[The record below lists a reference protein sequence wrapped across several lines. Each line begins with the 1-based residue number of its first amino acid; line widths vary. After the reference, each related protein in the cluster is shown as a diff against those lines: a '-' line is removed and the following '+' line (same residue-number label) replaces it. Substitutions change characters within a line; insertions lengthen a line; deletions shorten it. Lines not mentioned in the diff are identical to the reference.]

1 MKERR
6 KSRRGGPP
14 AAEGEAPPDPSED
27 QTATTEGQV
36 VEAES
41 VEQPRA
47 EGEGTAE
54 QISVPSEGI
63 TAEAEANE
71 MASKEVDS
79 VEEPVPKEI
88 SKAKAAAAAV
98 HELAEAFIETRN
110 ERDEMKGNWVQT
122 TADYKNYRKRVDR
135 DRHKSKEEAS
145 ERLMLELVP
154 ILDALDSALKVE
166 ISTTAEQ
173 QMRQGLE
180 GVRHLLLEVMKRE
193 GLTLVEVAPGMPF
206 DPTVH
211 NALAAEGSG
220 DVVKVELRRGYRYQ
234 SGKVLRHA
242 EVEVGFASPAEER
255 DIAESLAEDAVQ
267 PDAVDVGDG
276 VVVPPDDSVSGV
288 AEDGGGPEE
297 GETPVG
303 KD

>member
-1 MKERR
+1 MKGRK

-14 AAEGEAPPDPSED
+14 AAEGEAPPVPSED
-27 QTATTEGQV
+27 HMTTTEGQV
-36 VEAES
+36 EEAES

-47 EGEGTAE
+47 EAEGTVE
-54 QISVPSEGI
+54 QTSVPSEGL
-63 TAEAEANE
+63 TVEAEANE
-71 MASKEVDS
+71 QASKEVES
-79 VEEPVPKEI
+79 VEEPVPEEI
-88 SKAKAAAAAV
+88 SKAKAAAEAV
-98 HELAEAFIETRN
+98 RELAKAFIEMRN

-166 ISTTAEQ
+166 ISTTES
-173 QMRQGLE
+173 MRKGME
-180 GVRHLLLEVMKRE
+180 GVRHLLLEVLKRE
-193 GLTLVEVAPGMPF
+193 GLTLVDATLGMPF

-211 NALAAEGSG
+211 DALIAEGSG
-220 DVVKVELRRGYRYQ
+220 DVVKAELRRGYRYQ
-234 SGKVLRHA
+234 SGKLLRPA
-242 EVEVGFASPAEER
+242 EVEVGSASSTNGEDTAESPAEDE
-255 DIAESLAEDAVQ
+255 AQ
-267 PDAVDVGDG
+267 PVAADVGDG
-276 VVVPPDDSVSGV
+276 AVVPPDASVSGV
-288 AEDGGGPEE
+288 AEDGGAPEE

>member
-1 MKERR
+1 MKNRK

-14 AAEGEAPPDPSED
+14 AAEGETSSDPSED
-27 QTATTEGQV
+27 QIAVTEGQV
-36 VEAES
+36 EEGES

-47 EGEGTAE
+47 EGEGAAE
-54 QISVPSEGI
+54 QTSVPPEGI

-71 MASKEVDS
+71 QASKEVES
-79 VEEPVPKEI
+79 VEESVPEEI
-88 SKAKAAAAAV
+88 SKAKAAAEAV
-98 HELAEAFIETRN
+98 RELAEVFIETRN
-110 ERDEMKGNWVQT
+110 ERDEMKDNWVQT

-135 DRHKSKEEAS
+135 DRHKFKEEAS

-166 ISTTAEQ
+166 ISTTAERY
-173 QMRQGLE
+173 MRKGLE

-193 GLTLVEVAPGMPF
+193 GLTLVDATPGMPF
-206 DPTVH
+206 DPNVH
-211 NALAAEGSG
+211 KALVAEGSG
-220 DVVKVELRRGYRYQ
+220 DVVKVELRSGYRYQ

-242 EVEVGFASPAEER
+242 EVEVGLASPAEGK
-255 DIAESLAEDAVQ
+255 DTAESPAEDAIQ
-267 PDAVDVGDG
+267 PDTADVGDG
-276 VVVPPDDSVSGV
+276 AVALPDHSVSV
-288 AEDGGGPEE
+288 EAEDGGGPEE